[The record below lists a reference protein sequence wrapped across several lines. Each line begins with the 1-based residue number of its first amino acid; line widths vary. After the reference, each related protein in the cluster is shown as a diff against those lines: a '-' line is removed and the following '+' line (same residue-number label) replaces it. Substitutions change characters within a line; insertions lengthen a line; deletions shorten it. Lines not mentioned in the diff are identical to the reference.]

1 MLHHNYFPIFTT
13 FPQRVPILFAYS
25 VVCKTEFIYNL
36 SSSTNVLFQR
46 QDANFIKIKLE
57 DLTKASDID
66 KLSVRQLVH
75 ILATNNVDYNQ
86 SANKYALAAEVT
98 KLWQMHK
105 VQSRPL
111 PNTPQGYNTASKKQT
126 VVNSV
131 DVPGQ
136 NMQESVTSSRNA
148 SPQSTVSRPVRSAKF
163 MKLPEIPPEEKPAKT
178 SPVSTERRSSPF
190 LTTPISERPLPGTP
204 SNEKPITSSIDRRS
218 QSSGRYVDRTSF
230 ERDEEPYDYFESMD
244 TTSPTVS
251 PTAPMVRRKT
261 PAATASP
268 SGGRKSEQ
276 YEHVESPE
284 SNDYLKLVREQT
296 PSSEEVVPV
305 ADPGSE
311 PDSRETT
318 SYKDPVASLAE
329 ALRGSLL
336 SRQVSNSR
344 QNICFECDRA
354 IEKGKLHIPS

>member
-1 MLHHNYFPIFTT
+1 M
-13 FPQRVPILFAYS
+13 
-25 VVCKTEFIYNL
+25 
-36 SSSTNVLFQR
+36 FQR

-111 PNTPQGYNTASKKQT
+111 PNTPQGYNTASYASKKQT
-126 VVNSV
+126 IVKSV
-131 DVPGQ
+131 DAPDR
-136 NMQESVTSSRNA
+136 NIQESVTSSQNA

-163 MKLPEIPPEEKPAKT
+163 MKLPEIPSEEKPANK

-190 LTTPISERPLPGTP
+190 LTTPISERPLPDTP

-218 QSSGRYVDRTSF
+218 QSSGRYIDRTTS
-230 ERDEEPYDYFESMD
+230 ERDEEAHDYFESMD
-244 TTSPTVS
+244 TPSPTVS
-251 PTAPMVRRKT
+251 PTASIVRRKT
-261 PAATASP
+261 PAVTPSP
-268 SGGRKSEQ
+268 SGRKISEQ
-276 YEHVESPE
+276 YEQVESPE
-284 SNDYLKLVREQT
+284 SHDYLKLVREQS
-296 PSSEEVVPV
+296 PSAEEVVPV

-336 SRQVSNSR
+336 NRQVSNTR
-344 QNICFECDRA
+344 QSICFECDRA
-354 IEKGKLHIPS
+354 IEKGKFHSPS

>member
-1 MLHHNYFPIFTT
+1 MLYHNYFPIFTT
-13 FPQRVPILFAYS
+13 FPQGVPILFAYS

-86 SANKYALAAEVT
+86 SANRYALAAEVT
-98 KLWQMHK
+98 KLWEMHK

-111 PNTPQGYNTASKKQT
+111 PNTPQGYNTASNASKKQT
-126 VVNSV
+126 IVKSV
-131 DVPGQ
+131 DASDQ
-136 NMQESVTSSRNA
+136 NTQESVTSSQNA

-163 MKLPEIPPEEKPAKT
+163 MKLPEIPPEEKPAKK

-190 LTTPISERPLPGTP
+190 LTTPISERPLPDTP
-204 SNEKPITSSIDRRS
+204 LNERPITSSIDRRS
-218 QSSGRYVDRTSF
+218 QNSGRYVDRMSF
-230 ERDEEPYDYFESMD
+230 ERDEDYFESMD
-244 TTSPTVS
+244 SPSPTLS
-251 PTAPMVRRKT
+251 PTASMVPRKT
-261 PAATASP
+261 PAATAIP
-268 SGGRKSEQ
+268 SGGTKSEQ
-276 YEHVESPE
+276 YEQVESPE
-284 SNDYLKLVREQT
+284 SHDYLKLVRDKS

-336 SRQVSNSR
+336 NRQVSNSR
-344 QNICFECDRA
+344 QSICFECDRA
-354 IEKGKLHIPS
+354 IEKGKRHSTS